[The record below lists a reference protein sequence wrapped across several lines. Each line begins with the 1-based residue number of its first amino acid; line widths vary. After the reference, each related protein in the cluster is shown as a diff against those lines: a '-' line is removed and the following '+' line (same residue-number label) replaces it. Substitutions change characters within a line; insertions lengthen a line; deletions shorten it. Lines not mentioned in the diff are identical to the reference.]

1 MKPKLPN
8 GLMNFTGQDW
18 HETEPLDALQER
30 AARFAALT
38 GPSGYS
44 TCAQLRDLLVQIEG
58 EAVIVVQK

>member
-1 MKPKLPN
+1 
-8 GLMNFTGQDW
+8 MNFTGQDW